1 MLFLATPLLFP
12 PFLYHAYTLFP
23 HTPAVALTAKEQ
35 GRQAGF
41 TSREKK
47 QWKGSPYEWRYQ
59 YSIALSSS
67 ILSILFEYFNKN
79 AENTK

>member
-1 MLFLATPLLFP
+1 M
-12 PFLYHAYTLFP
+12 
-23 HTPAVALTAKEQ
+23 ALVAKEQ

-59 YSIALSSS
+59 YSISLPTGRMERRDEEENKIRQRDARGS
-67 ILSILFEYFNKN
+67 LFPRGRNSLCKQN
-79 AENTK
+79 AFF